1 MRYKPTGYRVLIEM
15 DLVENQVQD
24 GALKGFQLT
33 TENQQEREDNGH
45 CVGIIKA
52 FGPTAFLGYEGCE
65 NPGDWGVELGD
76 LVEFNRYDGK
86 IPLYDTEKR
95 YRIINDS
102 DILMVIDDE

>member
-15 DLVENQVQD
+15 DIVENEVQE
-24 GALKGFQLT
+24 GALKGFQLAT
-33 TENQQEREDNGH
+33 DHQQEREENGH
-45 CVGIIKA
+45 CVGRIKA

-86 IPLYDTEKR
+86 IPLYDTEHR

-102 DILMVIDDE
+102 DILMVIGDE